1 MVKADATKQCAES
14 PSQRVFRHLRT
25 LAAAPGFVNGS
36 RPGGRLCVRASMPK
50 VVEIAGDMDA
60 AAMAELKA
68 TFEALG
74 SGAEDVVLELGQV
87 EFMDSSGVGG
97 IVFLYKRL
105 RVAGCK
111 LRLRGAHGQALQ
123 LLTHLR
129 LSDLVDEGSAP

>member
-1 MVKADATKQCAES
+1 
-14 PSQRVFRHLRT
+14 
-25 LAAAPGFVNGS
+25 
-36 RPGGRLCVRASMPK
+36 MPK

-68 TFEALG
+68 TFETLG
-74 SGAEDVVLELGQV
+74 STADDVVLDLAQV

-105 RVAGCK
+105 KMNGHRLSLVGAG
-111 LRLRGAHGQALQ
+111 GQPLQ

-129 LSDLVDEGSAP
+129 MADLIAEQRP

>member
-1 MVKADATKQCAES
+1 
-14 PSQRVFRHLRT
+14 
-25 LAAAPGFVNGS
+25 
-36 RPGGRLCVRASMPK
+36 MPK

-60 AAMAELKA
+60 AAMAQLKA

-74 SGAEDVVLELGQV
+74 SGAEDVVLKLSQV

-111 LRLRGAHGQALQ
+111 LRLSGAHGQPLQ

>member
-1 MVKADATKQCAES
+1 
-14 PSQRVFRHLRT
+14 
-25 LAAAPGFVNGS
+25 
-36 RPGGRLCVRASMPK
+36 MPK

-74 SGAEDVVLELGQV
+74 SGAEDVVLNLGQV

-111 LRLRGAHGQALQ
+111 LRLSGARGQPLQ

>member
-1 MVKADATKQCAES
+1 
-14 PSQRVFRHLRT
+14 
-25 LAAAPGFVNGS
+25 
-36 RPGGRLCVRASMPK
+36 MPK

-111 LRLRGAHGQALQ
+111 LRLRGAHGQPLQ

-129 LSDLVDEGSAP
+129 LSDLVDGGSAL